1 MPCTT
6 HDHLFDSSWTWSFLT
21 VTTSRLEGKK
31 NKKIHHLWIRRGAKL
46 TSSLLWGLFRVCVFI
61 SCPRTP
67 TVPICSLALLSSST
81 AASCVVTALCFIL
94 SPAVTLCSPG
104 ISISCSLVSSSHHH
118 HQHPQ
123 PSSCLPMSAG
133 ESWAE
138 ECKGNQLSPNEMLLP
153 ASTLR
158 MLEVG
163 KLNTLSQCK
172 QIFALRCY
180 LATKVQ
186 WHVGCR
192 RQSSQFP

>member
-1 MPCTT
+1 M
-6 HDHLFDSSWTWSFLT
+6 WSFLA
-21 VTTSRLEGKK
+21 VTISRLEGEKDTTCGSHVEQ
-31 NKKIHHLWIRRGAKL
+31 NSHLHCCEACL
-46 TSSLLWGLFRVCVFI
+46 ECVFI

-67 TVPICSLALLSSST
+67 TVPICSPALLSSST

-138 ECKGNQLSPNEMLLP
+138 ERKGNQLSLNEMLLP
-153 ASTLR
+153 ALTLR

-163 KLNTLSQCK
+163 KLNTLSQHT

-180 LATKVQ
+180 LASKMQ

-192 RQSSQFP
+192 RQSSQLP